1 MVLFFN
7 RLLVPHVVFWV
18 LLFAGWYLQI
28 LSAGRVLVLSA
39 GWLVALLVL
48 SRLPAGN
55 LWLTATTAL
64 VDVVL
69 LLVVFRRDV
78 KLW

>member
-18 LLFAGWYLQI
+18 LLLAGWYLQV
-28 LSAGRVLVLSA
+28 LSAGRVLVLGA

-48 SRLPAGN
+48 SRLPSGN
-55 LWLTATTAL
+55 LWLTAIIAL

-78 KLW
+78 RLW